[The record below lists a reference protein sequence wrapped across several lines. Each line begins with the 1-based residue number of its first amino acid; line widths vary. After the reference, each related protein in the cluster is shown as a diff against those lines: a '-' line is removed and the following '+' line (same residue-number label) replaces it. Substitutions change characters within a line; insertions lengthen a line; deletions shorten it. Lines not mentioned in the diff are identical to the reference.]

1 MADGLGMSAD
11 FLDFL
16 EIFDL
21 EIFDLETFDLETFD
35 WAVVGRFV
43 DFDFGWIM
51 GRVLDRGDE
60 REIFLF
66 AQLRYPKP
74 ISKVTPTVSEPP
86 CTQALNP
93 KK

>member
-43 DFDFGWIM
+43 DFDFG
-51 GRVLDRGDE
+51 
-60 REIFLF
+60 
-66 AQLRYPKP
+66 
-74 ISKVTPTVSEPP
+74 
-86 CTQALNP
+86 
-93 KK
+93 